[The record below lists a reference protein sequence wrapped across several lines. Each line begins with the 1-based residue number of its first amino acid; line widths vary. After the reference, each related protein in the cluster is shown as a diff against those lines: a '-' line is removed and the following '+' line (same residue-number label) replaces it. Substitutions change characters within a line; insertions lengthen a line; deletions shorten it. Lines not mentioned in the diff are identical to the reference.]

1 MALCHRASHGFVE
14 QSDLPEWQDSL
25 AQGGERWPP
34 GSATVPKT
42 RPITAPAPDRKAL
55 AAVGSSVRK
64 RLASDPSVY
73 RVPVEGAEIF
83 ALADFLDARECAHI
97 VALIDQVARP
107 SELVN
112 LTGDEAYR
120 TSYSGDVPQT
130 DPVVRAVERRLSDL
144 IGIDLTWG
152 ESVQGQ
158 RYHEG
163 QQFKQHCD
171 WFDTTSAYWQDELR
185 RGGQRSWT
193 AMVYLNEVEEGG
205 TTEFVRLGASIPP
218 QRGALLLWNNNHED
232 GTPNYET
239 MHAALPVT
247 RGEKYVITKWFR
259 ARRWG

>member
-1 MALCHRASHGFVE
+1 MATRPQRCDVRLNIEHTCMALCHRASHGFVE

-130 DPVVRAVERRLSDL
+130 DPVVRAVIGPDRHRPHLGRERAGPAVS
-144 IGIDLTWG
+144 
-152 ESVQGQ
+152 
-158 RYHEG
+158 
-163 QQFKQHCD
+163 
-171 WFDTTSAYWQDELR
+171 
-185 RGGQRSWT
+185 
-193 AMVYLNEVEEGG
+193 
-205 TTEFVRLGASIPP
+205 
-218 QRGALLLWNNNHED
+218 
-232 GTPNYET
+232 
-239 MHAALPVT
+239 
-247 RGEKYVITKWFR
+247 
-259 ARRWG
+259 